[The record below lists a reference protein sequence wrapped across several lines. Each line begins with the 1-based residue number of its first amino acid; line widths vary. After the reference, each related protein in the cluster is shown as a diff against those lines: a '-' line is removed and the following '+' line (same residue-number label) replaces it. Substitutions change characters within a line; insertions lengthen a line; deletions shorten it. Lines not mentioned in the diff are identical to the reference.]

1 MKTAIY
7 LVPKETS
14 NVLMKEIL
22 RVRRRAFV
30 KDEARRCSMHWWGGL
45 HVSLTS
51 FADSI
56 ASERIRKVVTDWVL
70 DHSKTRKNFR
80 VLPDY
85 VTTTKVRKR
94 VDAASVVFDASYFE
108 SLLDS
113 VEKVDEN
120 FALAVSK
127 RRKKL
132 GRMRSMTILATNTRS
147 EEPGRGT
154 SLDRFLKDVPSDS
167 PFMSMLKYP
176 ELEHLSFRLKGK
188 VQKVKMRRYVES
200 AALDCAV
207 KGFVVNTIGGD
218 VYGEAE
224 AITPRLDRFQKW
236 LEGRWTPK
244 VFTNLKPT
252 PVGMAYP
259 ELARVDRV
267 EFVRETIESSRL
279 LKDQG
284 TSCFIMIRD
293 SEAAAEIEK
302 SRYDRIVWKHSRGGW
317 GQKPEKKDED
327 SSWKS
332 LFASF
337 DWELQIVTCKKE
349 DYEARAPYRSW
360 SIVDRFDI

>member
-1 MKTAIY
+1 
-7 LVPKETS
+7 
-14 NVLMKEIL
+14 
-22 RVRRRAFV
+22 
-30 KDEARRCSMHWWGGL
+30 MHWWGDTL
-45 HVSLTS
+45 HSSLTS
-51 FADSI
+51 FADSN
-56 ASERIRKVVTDWVL
+56 ASSLSLVKKVVADWVL
-70 DHSKTRKNFR
+70 DRSKTRKQFR
-80 VLPDY
+80 VLPDR
-85 VTTTKVRKR
+85 VATTKVRKR
-94 VDAASVVFDASYFE
+94 VDAAAVVFDASDFE

-132 GRMRSMTILATNTRS
+132 GTMRSMIILATNTRS

-154 SLDRFLKDVPSDS
+154 SIENLLKDVQSDS

-176 ELEHLSFRLKGK
+176 ELEHLSFRLNGK

-200 AALDCAV
+200 AALDCDV

-236 LEGRWTPK
+236 LEGRWTPR

-267 EFVRETIESSRL
+267 EFVRETIDSSRL
-279 LKDQG
+279 LEAQG
-284 TSCFIMIRD
+284 TSCFMMIRD

-302 SRYDRIVWKHSRGGW
+302 SRHDRIVWKHSSGGW
-317 GQKPEKKDED
+317 GDLEKEDNKD

>member
-1 MKTAIY
+1 
-7 LVPKETS
+7 
-14 NVLMKEIL
+14 MKEIL

-147 EEPGRGT
+147 EETHGMWRWGGWVRK
-154 SLDRFLKDVPSDS
+154 SNLEAHDV
-167 PFMSMLKYP
+167 
-176 ELEHLSFRLKGK
+176 
-188 VQKVKMRRYVES
+188 
-200 AALDCAV
+200 
-207 KGFVVNTIGGD
+207 
-218 VYGEAE
+218 
-224 AITPRLDRFQKW
+224 
-236 LEGRWTPK
+236 
-244 VFTNLKPT
+244 
-252 PVGMAYP
+252 
-259 ELARVDRV
+259 
-267 EFVRETIESSRL
+267 SSR
-279 LKDQG
+279 QWEG
-284 TSCFIMIRD
+284 
-293 SEAAAEIEK
+293 AERRSYVVFERLIL
-302 SRYDRIVWKHSRGGW
+302 SKHKCT
-317 GQKPEKKDED
+317 QKH
-327 SSWKS
+327 
-332 LFASF
+332 
-337 DWELQIVTCKKE
+337 LQ
-349 DYEARAPYRSW
+349 
-360 SIVDRFDI
+360 